1 MPHLSMSVCSAGL
14 HKRVVT
20 GFGRQGASG
29 RHPCPSLKL
38 FDNFKAGYLHRDM
51 TTRSR
56 PNPSRTGSTNC
67 RNPSPCP
74 GMRACR
80 PRQLHS
86 HRGRLAH
93 SRPQRLPLE
102 SFGFWILSAKPTVS
116 RWWKNLKDLQMFLR
130 LSVLR
135 RVVGAPLH
143 DQVYPCRPSC
153 RARKSARPPRA
164 CSCSAWRQAP

>member
-102 SFGFWILSAKPTVS
+102 SFEFWILSGKPTVS
-116 RWWKNLKDLQMFLR
+116 RWWKKPQRPANVSAAFGFAAG
-130 LSVLR
+130 R
-135 RVVGAPLH
+135 RSTAT
-143 DQVYPCRPSC
+143 RPSLPL
-153 RARKSARPPRA
+153 PPVLPRT
-164 CSCSAWRQAP
+164 